1 MLDDWAHAST
11 DARDVINATRHDDMR
26 ADFNARMGEQL
37 AEVPVDQRP
46 AYFQKQL
53 PVLRDALATVPIST
67 RRAEVETQKQAQWER
82 QNYEAVFTQSRK
94 QVFED
99 GARLGVASYYRKLS
113 SGDIEGAHRGLTELK
128 SVLLLSEQQYQEHIA
143 KGDALLLR
151 RHSEEYLATNPHG
164 MVEDID
170 ESLKTGR
177 PVPGFRWTG
186 DEARSYL
193 GRAQAAVVER
203 TVQTGYSAHQAIVK
217 GEITDEA
224 SLRQRAGRDLSEGRI
239 VSLARLIHDDPA
251 YEPST
256 LTQLRTAVRSFS
268 PASDRDESTYAALQ
282 QRIES
287 TVPKAMQPAFA
298 DELHKAWQT
307 RGQHDATSATRQQQA
322 GYFRQIDSLTHKG
335 LIGDADHP
343 ATAQNAEAM
352 KADIERFMK
361 ANPNAPSREVKERL
375 RNLAQDNGLARRAAN
390 ILRDRSVAFSR

>member
-53 PVLRDALATVPIST
+53 PVLRDALATVPISS
-67 RRAEVETQKQAQWER
+67 RRAEAEAQKQAQWER
-82 QNYEAVFTQSRK
+82 QNYEAVYTQSRK

-99 GARLGVASYYRKLS
+99 GARLGVASYYRKLA
-113 SGDIEGAHRGLTELK
+113 SGDIEGAHRGLAEMK
-128 SVLLLSEQQYQEHIA
+128 SALLLSEKQYQEQVA

-151 RHSEEYLATNPHG
+151 QHSEEYLATNPQG

-170 ESLKTGR
+170 KSLKTGQ

-193 GRAQAAVVER
+193 RRAQAAVVER
-203 TVQTGYSAHQAIVK
+203 AVQTGYSMHQAVVK

-224 SLRQRAGRDLSEGRI
+224 ALRQRAGRDLTEGRI
-239 VSLARLIHDDPA
+239 ASLARLIHDDPA
-251 YEPST
+251 YEPAA
-256 LTQLRTAVRSFS
+256 LTQLRTAVRSFA

-287 TVPKAMQPAFA
+287 TVPKMMQPAFA

-322 GYFRQIDSLTHKG
+322 GYFRQIDSLVYKG

-343 ATAQNAEAM
+343 VSAQNAETM

-361 ANPNAPSREVKERL
+361 ATPKATSREVRS
-375 RNLAQDNGLARRAAN
+375 RIGDLAMEQGLLKKGASLFQQRF
-390 ILRDRSVAFSR
+390 FSRL